1 MHLTNW
7 QILWGVLGA
16 LCVGLSKG
24 GISGLGIVAAPLFA
38 LVFPPKESTGL
49 VLVILICA
57 DVVSVA
63 LFRRHAVWGHII
75 RLFPFAAL
83 GVFLG
88 YRAFKVLD
96 SRQVGHIMG
105 LILIGLV
112 ALQIW
117 RKHKTKDQP
126 EKAAELVPD
135 NFWIVALTGVAAGFT
150 TMIANAAGPVMI
162 LYLLA
167 MGLPKMEFIGTSAW
181 YFLTLNL
188 FKVPFSYDLN
198 LINRESL
205 GIDAIFAPVAMVSVL
220 VGRWLIKFIDQE
232 KFEMLALV
240 FTVISGLYLMV
251 GKDLLEYLL
260 TRR

>member
-1 MHLTNW
+1 MHLSNW

-16 LCVGLSKG
+16 LCVGLAKG

-57 DVVSVA
+57 DVVSVS
-63 LFRRHAVWGHII
+63 LFRRHAVWAHII

-83 GVFLG
+83 GVYLG

-96 SRQVGHIMG
+96 SGQVGHMMG

-117 RKHKTKDQP
+117 RREKTKGQP
-126 EKAAELVPD
+126 EKAAELVPQS
-135 NFWIVALTGVAAGFT
+135 FWLVALTGVAAGFT

-188 FKVPFSYDLN
+188 FKVPFSYDLG
-198 LINRESL
+198 LINTESL
-205 GIDAIFAPVAMVSVL
+205 RVDAMFAPVAMVSV
-220 VGRWLIKFIDQE
+220 VAGRWLLKFIDQE
-232 KFEMLALV
+232 LFEKLALV
-240 FTVISGLYLMV
+240 FTFLAALKLLSGF
-251 GKDLLEYLL
+251 
-260 TRR
+260 

>member
-1 MHLTNW
+1 MEITGW
-7 QILWGVLGA
+7 KILWGVLGA
-16 LCVGLSKG
+16 LCVGLAKG

-57 DVVSVA
+57 DVVSVS
-63 LFRRHAVWGHII
+63 LFRRHAVWAHII

-83 GVFLG
+83 GVWLG

-96 SRQVGHIMG
+96 SGQVGHMMG
-105 LILIGLV
+105 LILLGLV
-112 ALQIW
+112 ALQFW
-117 RKHKTKDQP
+117 RGQKTKGQP
-126 EKAAELVPD
+126 EKAVELVPQS
-135 NFWIVALTGVAAGFT
+135 FWLVALTGVAAGFT

-198 LINRESL
+198 LINPQSL
-205 GIDAIFAPVAMVSVL
+205 RVDAYFAPVAMVSVWA
-220 VGRWLIKFIDQE
+220 GRWLLKFIDQE
-232 KFEMLALV
+232 LIEKLALA
-240 FTVISGLYLMV
+240 FTFLAALKLLSGL
-251 GKDLLEYLL
+251 
-260 TRR
+260 